1 MFEYIKI
8 DRRIIYYLIIVG
20 FFLSFNHWDNLF
32 IGLSNLFFST
42 IYTIISYFIFLFVFN
57 LVSSFYGLYIY
68 LDNVIA
74 ELKISFYKKESYTF
88 FYYLLIIL
96 EIFLFFIFRYNLFLY
111 VMISIF
117 VILFFYNYIKQLKI
131 KSSKSEQLNF
141 TYIKRHNLSYIITI
155 IISILTLGLFIP
167 VVFSMKPIITEYKRL
182 GRSKNIE
189 VRNDELLRIFLFS
202 TIILWTI
209 YSSIKYISYYSTLL
223 YGFVYYFFNFLFF
236 FTYTSIIP
244 IGILLSPYLSIR
256 RGYIYSN
263 KFIGDILIL
272 SNTPFYIASIVTI
285 ALLPIFSIIFTPLEV
300 IIFSLVIFSII
311 WIRKQFEVLTK

>member
-111 VMISIF
+111 VIISIF

-131 KSSKSEQLNF
+131 RSSKSEQLNF
-141 TYIKRHNLSYIITI
+141 TYIKRHNLSYTITI

-202 TIILWTI
+202 TIILWII

-285 ALLPIFSIIFTPLEV
+285 ALLPIFSMIFTPLEV

>member
-8 DRRIIYYLIIVG
+8 DRRIVYYLIIIG

-32 IGLSNLFFST
+32 IGLANLFFSI
-42 IYTIISYFIFLFVFN
+42 IYTIISYFIFLFIFN

-74 ELKISFYKKESYTF
+74 ELKILFYKRESYSF

-96 EIFLFFIFRYNLFLY
+96 EVILFFIFRYNLFVY
-111 VMISIF
+111 VIISIF

-131 KSSKSEQLNF
+131 KSSKKTELNF
-141 TYIKRHNLSYIITI
+141 AHIRRYNLSYIITI
-155 IISILTLGLFIP
+155 IISIITLGLFVP
-167 VVFSMKPIITEYKRL
+167 VIFSMKPIVIEYKRL
-182 GRSKNIE
+182 GRNKNIE

-202 TIILWTI
+202 TIILWII

-236 FTYTSIIP
+236 FTYSSIIP
-244 IGILLSPYLSIR
+244 VGILLSPYLSIR
-256 RGYIYSN
+256 RGYVYSN

-285 ALLPIFSIIFTPLEV
+285 ALLPIFSIIFTPIEV
-300 IIFSLVIFSII
+300 IIFSLAVFSII
-311 WIRKQFEVLTK
+311 WIRRQFDVLTK

>member
-8 DRRIIYYLIIVG
+8 DRRIIYYLIIIG

-32 IGLSNLFFST
+32 IGLSNLFFSI
-42 IYTIISYFIFLFVFN
+42 IYTIISYFIFLFIFN

-68 LDNVIA
+68 LDNVIV
-74 ELKISFYKKESYTF
+74 ELKILLYKRESYAF

-96 EIFLFFIFRYNLFLY
+96 EVILFFIFRHNLFVY
-111 VMISIF
+111 VMISFF

-131 KSSKSEQLNF
+131 KSSKKEQLNF

-155 IISILTLGLFIP
+155 IISIITLGLFVPII
-167 VVFSMKPIITEYKRL
+167 FSMKPIVIEYKRI

-189 VRNDELLRIFLFS
+189 VRNDELLRIFLIS
-202 TIILWTI
+202 TIILWII
-209 YSSIKYISYYSTLL
+209 YSSIKYISYYSPLL
-223 YGFVYYFFNFLFF
+223 YGFIYYFFNFLFF
-236 FTYTSIIP
+236 FTYSSIIP

-256 RGYIYSN
+256 KGYTYSN

-272 SNTPFYIASIVTI
+272 SSTPFYIASVVTV
-285 ALLPIFSIIFTPLEV
+285 ALLPIFSIIFNPIEV
-300 IIFSLVIFSII
+300 IIFSLAVFSVI
-311 WIRKQFEVLTK
+311 WIRKQFDVLTK

>member
-74 ELKISFYKKESYTF
+74 ELKILFYKKESYTF

-96 EIFLFFIFRYNLFLY
+96 EIILFFIFRYNLFVY
-111 VMISIF
+111 VMISFFI
-117 VILFFYNYIKQLKI
+117 ILFFYNYIKQLKI
-131 KSSKSEQLNF
+131 KSSKSEQLSF

-167 VVFSMKPIITEYKRL
+167 VVFSMKPIIIEYKRL

-202 TIILWTI
+202 TILLWII

-256 RGYIYSN
+256 RGYVYSN

-285 ALLPIFSIIFTPLEV
+285 ILLPIFSMIFTPLEV
-300 IIFSLVIFSII
+300 IIFSLAIFSII
-311 WIRKQFEVLTK
+311 WIRKQFDVLTK

>member
-8 DRRIIYYLIIVG
+8 DRRIIYYLTIIG

-32 IGLSNLFFST
+32 IGLSNLFFSV
-42 IYTIISYFIFLFVFN
+42 IYTIISYFIFLFIFN

-74 ELKISFYKKESYTF
+74 ELKILFYKRESYAF

-96 EIFLFFIFRYNLFLY
+96 EVILFFIFRHNLFVY
-111 VMISIF
+111 VMISFF

-131 KSSKSEQLNF
+131 KSSKKEQLNF
-141 TYIKRHNLSYIITI
+141 TYIRRHNLSYIITI
-155 IISILTLGLFIP
+155 IISIITLGLFVPII
-167 VVFSMKPIITEYKRL
+167 FSMKPIVIEYKRI

-189 VRNDELLRIFLFS
+189 VRNDELLRIFLIS
-202 TIILWTI
+202 TIILWII
-209 YSSIKYISYYSTLL
+209 YSSIKYISYYSALL

-236 FTYTSIIP
+236 FTYSSIIP
-244 IGILLSPYLSIR
+244 IGILLSPFLSIR
-256 RGYIYSN
+256 MGYTYPN

-272 SNTPFYIASIVTI
+272 SSTPFYIASVVTI
-285 ALLPIFSIIFTPLEV
+285 ALLPIFSIIFNPIEV
-300 IIFSLVIFSII
+300 IIFSLAVFSII
-311 WIRKQFEVLTK
+311 WIRKQFDVLTK

>member
-141 TYIKRHNLSYIITI
+141 TYIKRHNLSYTITI

-202 TIILWTI
+202 TIILWII

>member
-8 DRRIIYYLIIVG
+8 DRRIVYYLIIIG

-32 IGLSNLFFST
+32 IGLANLFFSI
-42 IYTIISYFIFLFVFN
+42 IYTIISYFIFLFIFN

-74 ELKISFYKKESYTF
+74 ELKILFYKREPYLF

-96 EIFLFFIFRYNLFLY
+96 EVILFFIFRYNLFVY
-111 VMISIF
+111 VIISIF

-131 KSSKSEQLNF
+131 KISKKTELNF
-141 TYIKRHNLSYIITI
+141 AYIRRHNLSYIITI
-155 IISILTLGLFIP
+155 IISIITLGLFVP
-167 VVFSMKPIITEYKRL
+167 VIFSMKPIVIEYKRL
-182 GRSKNIE
+182 GRNKNIE
-189 VRNDELLRIFLFS
+189 VRNDELFRIFLFS
-202 TIILWTI
+202 TIILWII

-236 FTYTSIIP
+236 FTYSSIIP
-244 IGILLSPYLSIR
+244 VGILLSPYLSIR
-256 RGYIYSN
+256 KGYVYSN

-285 ALLPIFSIIFTPLEV
+285 ALLPIFSIIFSPIEV
-300 IIFSLVIFSII
+300 IIFSLAVFSII
-311 WIRKQFEVLTK
+311 WIRRQFDVLTK

>member
-8 DRRIIYYLIIVG
+8 DRRIVYYLIIIG

-32 IGLSNLFFST
+32 IGLANLFFSI
-42 IYTIISYFIFLFVFN
+42 IYTIISYFVFLFIFN

-74 ELKISFYKKESYTF
+74 ELKILFYKIESYSF

-96 EIFLFFIFRYNLFLY
+96 EVILFFIFRYNLFVY
-111 VMISIF
+111 IIISIF

-131 KSSKSEQLNF
+131 KSSKKTELNF
-141 TYIKRHNLSYIITI
+141 AYIKRHNLSYIITI
-155 IISILTLGLFIP
+155 IISIITLGLFVP
-167 VVFSMKPIITEYKRL
+167 VIFSMKPIVIEYKRL
-182 GRSKNIE
+182 GRNRNIE

-202 TIILWTI
+202 TIILWII

-236 FTYTSIIP
+236 FTYSSIIP
-244 IGILLSPYLSIR
+244 VGILLSPYLSIR
-256 RGYIYSN
+256 RGYLYSN

-285 ALLPIFSIIFTPLEV
+285 ALLPIFSIIFSPIEV
-300 IIFSLVIFSII
+300 IIFSLAVFSII
-311 WIRKQFEVLTK
+311 WIRRQFDVLTK

>member
-8 DRRIIYYLIIVG
+8 DRRIVYYLIIIG

-32 IGLSNLFFST
+32 IGLANLFFSI
-42 IYTIISYFIFLFVFN
+42 IYTIISYFIFLFIFN

-74 ELKISFYKKESYTF
+74 ELKILFYKRESYPF

-96 EIFLFFIFRYNLFLY
+96 EVILFFIFRYNLFVY
-111 VMISIF
+111 VIISIF

-131 KSSKSEQLNF
+131 KSSKKTELNF
-141 TYIKRHNLSYIITI
+141 AYIKRYNLSYIITI
-155 IISILTLGLFIP
+155 IISIITLGLFVP
-167 VVFSMKPIITEYKRL
+167 VIFSMKPIVIEYKRL
-182 GRSKNIE
+182 GRNKNIE

-202 TIILWTI
+202 TIILWII

-236 FTYTSIIP
+236 FTYSSIIP
-244 IGILLSPYLSIR
+244 VGILLSPYLSIR
-256 RGYIYSN
+256 RGYVYSN

-285 ALLPIFSIIFTPLEV
+285 ALLPIFSIIFSPIEV
-300 IIFSLVIFSII
+300 IIFSLAVFSII
-311 WIRKQFEVLTK
+311 WIRRQFDVLTK

>member
-32 IGLSNLFFST
+32 IGLANLFFSV
-42 IYTIISYFIFLFVFN
+42 IYTIISYFILLFIFN

-74 ELKISFYKKESYTF
+74 ELKILFYKRESYAF

-96 EIFLFFIFRYNLFLY
+96 EIILFFIFRYNLFVY
-111 VMISIF
+111 VMVSFF

-131 KSSKSEQLNF
+131 KSSKTQQINF
-141 TYIKRHNLSYIITI
+141 TYISRHNLSYIITI
-155 IISILTLGLFIP
+155 IVSIITLGLFVPII
-167 VVFSMKPIITEYKRL
+167 FSMKPIVIEYKRL

-202 TIILWTI
+202 TIMLWII

-236 FTYTSIIP
+236 FTYSSIIP

-256 RGYIYSN
+256 KGYVYSN

-272 SNTPFYIASIVTI
+272 SSTPFYIASVVTV
-285 ALLPIFSIIFTPLEV
+285 ALLPIFSILFNPIEV
-300 IIFSLVIFSII
+300 IIFSLAVFSVI
-311 WIRKQFEVLTK
+311 WIRRQFDVLTK